1 MPPSRRR
8 HNFTVISYHY
18 DPLTSRRTDFMH
30 HTAELQE
37 HHSSAQRSSA
47 LTNSQHTTSTSH
59 LYSQRNLNLRPLLC
73 RREDEATEAARI
85 CYVNRSVGIVSAYF
99 IVSPAF
105 QRLVD
110 RFSTDLSRCTQISR
124 RHTNFTNN

>member
-59 LYSQRNLNLRPLLC
+59 LYSQRNQ
-73 RREDEATEAARI
+73 EV
-85 CYVNRSVGIVSAYF
+85 Y
-99 IVSPAF
+99 
-105 QRLVD
+105 
-110 RFSTDLSRCTQISR
+110 TQLGR
-124 RHTNFTNN
+124 MDWMCE